1 MRTLEKICL
10 IMKKDTIVV
19 FYVYTSCSSAEEEG
33 GERGGGGLSM
43 ALDIIR
49 VGYGRLQVMTS
60 QYPTLHFFIL
70 SEINGTVSRN

>member
-1 MRTLEKICL
+1 
-10 IMKKDTIVV
+10 MKKDTTVV

-33 GERGGGGLSM
+33 GERWGGGGGLSM
-43 ALDIIR
+43 AHYIIR

-60 QYPTLHFFIL
+60 QYTTFHFFIL